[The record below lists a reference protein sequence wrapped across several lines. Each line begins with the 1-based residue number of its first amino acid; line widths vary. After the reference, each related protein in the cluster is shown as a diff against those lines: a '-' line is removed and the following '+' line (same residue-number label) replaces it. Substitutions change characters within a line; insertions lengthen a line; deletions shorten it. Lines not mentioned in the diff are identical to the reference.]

1 MPGHSHGYFG
11 IVSAIHQRRA
21 RALSTD
27 HGRLYGENMDLS
39 WDFIVRFL
47 NITLIDLAL
56 SGDNA
61 IVIGMAVA
69 TLPKNRRNL
78 AIIIGGGLAIALRIS
93 LTAVASYILLIP
105 FLSAIGGL
113 ALIWVVYKLLRL
125 DDGSEDQTKSANN
138 FKQAIGLIIA
148 ADFMMSVDNVLAVAG
163 SAHGNIVL
171 LIAGLLISM
180 PLLMVSGGFISTLM
194 NKAKWLVYV
203 GAAAISFTAVR
214 MIFEDKMVASRLPL
228 ASTIVVVIAL
238 VGAVIIPGFFV
249 VLNRTLNK
257 KTEELEKKTI
267 EIAHKVQDA
276 AKGAVTKVKSEVAG
290 GAAYAPDTE

>member
-1 MPGHSHGYFG
+1 
-11 IVSAIHQRRA
+11 
-21 RALSTD
+21 
-27 HGRLYGENMDLS
+27 MDLS

>member
-1 MPGHSHGYFG
+1 
-11 IVSAIHQRRA
+11 
-21 RALSTD
+21 
-27 HGRLYGENMDLS
+27 MDIS
-39 WDFIVRFL
+39 WDFVLRFL

-69 TLPKNRRNL
+69 TLPKKRRNL
-78 AIIIGGGLAIALRIS
+78 AILIGGGLAIALRIT

-125 DDGSEDQTKSANN
+125 DEGSEDPTKSAGN
-138 FKQAIGLIIA
+138 FKQAIGLIVA

-163 SAHGNIVL
+163 SAHGNLVL
-171 LIAGLLISM
+171 LIAGLLLSM
-180 PLLMVSGGFISTLM
+180 PLLMISGGFISTLM

-203 GAAAISFTAVR
+203 GAAAISFTAIR

-228 ASTIVVVIAL
+228 ASSLVVAFAL
-238 VGAVIIPGFFV
+238 VGAVIIPSAFV
-249 VLNRTLNK
+249 VLNRLLNK
-257 KTEELEKKTI
+257 KAEALEAKTI
-267 EIAHKVQDA
+267 EVAHKVQDA
-276 AKGAVTKVKSEVAG
+276 TKGAVTKVKDEIAG
-290 GAAYAPDTE
+290 AGKSYAPDSE

>member
-1 MPGHSHGYFG
+1 MPF
-11 IVSAIHQRRA
+11 
-21 RALSTD
+21 D
-27 HGRLYGENMDLS
+27 
-39 WDFIVRFL
+39 WDFVVRFL

-69 TLPKNRRNL
+69 TLPKDKRNL
-78 AIIIGGGLAIALRIS
+78 AILIGGGLAVALRIS
-93 LTAVASYILLIP
+93 LTAVASFILLIP
-105 FLSAIGGL
+105 FLTALGGL
-113 ALIWVVYKLLRL
+113 ALIWVVYKLLKL
-125 DDGSEDQTKSANN
+125 DDGSEEGETKTAGN

-148 ADFMMSVDNVLAVAG
+148 ADFMMSLDNVIAVAG

-214 MIFEDKMVASRLPL
+214 MIFEDKMVASKLPL
-228 ASTIVVVIAL
+228 ASSLVVVFAL
-238 VGAVIIPGFFV
+238 AGAVVIPGAFI
-249 VLNRTLNK
+249 VLNKYLNRK
-257 KTEELEKKTI
+257 AEALEVKTKEVV
-267 EIAHKVQDA
+267 HKVQDA
-276 AKGAVTKVKSEVAG
+276 TMGAVHKVQDEISGSSKAI
-290 GAAYAPDTE
+290 APDAE